1 MELQDSTALIS
12 GGASGLG
19 AATAGAFV
27 RRGARVVLFDLD
39 ERGSEVASR
48 LGDRTRFVAGDV
60 TSEDDVRRAIAA
72 VEELGGRL
80 DVAVCCAG
88 IGGGGRALRRD
99 GPMPLDVFTRVVTVN
114 LIGTF
119 NVQRLAAEA
128 MTREPRLG
136 DDPDQGVI
144 IATASIAAFEG
155 RIGQPAYAASKG
167 GVVSLTLPLAR
178 ELAARRIRVATVAPG
193 IFDTPLLGRLS
204 DEVRAELAASVPHP
218 KRIGDPAD
226 FARLV
231 VHIVENPMINGE
243 VLRLDG
249 ALRMAP

>member
-1 MELQDSTALIS
+1 M
-12 GGASGLG
+12 G
-19 AATAGAFV
+19 AATAAAFV
-27 RRGARVVLFDLD
+27 RGGARVVLLDLD
-39 ERGSEVASR
+39 ERGREVASR

-88 IGGGGRALRRD
+88 VGGGGRALRRD
-99 GPMPLDVFTRVVTVN
+99 GPMPLDVFTRIVTVN
-114 LIGTF
+114 LFGTF

-128 MTREPRLG
+128 MAREPRQG
-136 DDPDQGVI
+136 DDDDDQGVI
-144 IATASIAAFEG
+144 VATASIAAFEG

-231 VHIVENPMINGE
+231 VHIVENPMINGA

>member
-1 MELQDSTALIS
+1 MELKDSTALIS

-19 AATAGAFV
+19 AATARDFI
-27 RRGARVVLFDLD
+27 RRGARVVLLDLD
-39 ERGSEVASR
+39 ERGREVESR
-48 LGDRTRFVAGDV
+48 LGDGARFVAGDV
-60 TSEDDVRRAIAA
+60 TSEDEVRRAIAA
-72 VEELGGRL
+72 AEELGGRL
-80 DVAVCCAG
+80 DIAVCCAG

-99 GPMPLDVFTRVVTVN
+99 GPMPLELFTRIVTVN

-128 MTREPRLG
+128 MTREPRPG
-136 DDPDQGVI
+136 EHSDQGVI
-144 IATASIAAFEG
+144 VATASIAAFEG

-193 IFDTPLLGRLS
+193 IFDTPLLGSLS

-218 KRIGDPAD
+218 RRIGDPAD

-231 VHIVENPMINGE
+231 VHIVENPMINGA